1 MNNLD
6 RKAILLKAK
15 IELGPRHE
23 YKLRAGGL
31 GLTLEIR
38 VLSKEAAQKAR
49 TTAPTYFEGA
59 YVIVTYSPEQEPE
72 EEELTLSADAEDEWI

>member
-15 IELGPRHE
+15 IEIGPRHG

-31 GLTLEIR
+31 GLTLEILASSR
-38 VLSKEAAQKAR
+38 ETAQKVR
-49 TTAPTYFEGA
+49 TTTPTYFEGA
-59 YVIVTYSPEQEPE
+59 YVIVTYSSEQEPE
-72 EEELTLSADAEDEWI
+72 EEELTLSADEEDEWL